1 MERIGDIF
9 YQFAKSMENKIN
21 RKIYFIP
28 DQRNQLNELFAIVE
42 RSFEEMNYNLNLDSY
57 DSATLTKCYE
67 LEDETN
73 IQRNTMRKYNQEKI
87 GTENYDANAAMI
99 FTNMFSSLERIGDHI
114 VNINESVAGEI

>member
-9 YQFAKSMENKIN
+9 YQFAKTMESKIN
-21 RKIYFIP
+21 RKIYFTP
-28 DQRNQLNELFAIVE
+28 EQRNQLNELFDIVE
-42 RSFEEMNYNLNLDSY
+42 RSFEEMNYNLNLTTY
-57 DSATLTKCYE
+57 DSANLTKCYD

-73 IQRNTMRKYNQEKI
+73 VQRNSMRKYNQENI
-87 GTENYDANAAMI
+87 GKGDYDVSAAMV